1 MFQFQIVLGWQ
12 NGKYEMLFLSE
23 GQIEQD
29 LDNYSENIEFEHKRA
44 YIQRYIYVQY
54 FSYSLE
60 GGGESESAHLL
71 A

>member
-1 MFQFQIVLGWQ
+1 
-12 NGKYEMLFLSE
+12 MLYLSE

-29 LDNYSENIEFEHKRA
+29 LDNYSESIEFEHKRI
-44 YIQRYIYVQY
+44 YIKRYIYIQY

-60 GGGESESAHLL
+60 GGGGGRSESAHLL

>member
-1 MFQFQIVLGWQ
+1 
-12 NGKYEMLFLSE
+12 MLYLSG

-29 LDNYSENIEFEHKRA
+29 LDNYSESIEFEHKRT

-60 GGGESESAHLL
+60 GGGGESESAHLL

>member
-1 MFQFQIVLGWQ
+1 MFQLQIVLGWQ

-29 LDNYSENIEFEHKRA
+29 LDNYSESIEFEHKRT
-44 YIQRYIYVQY
+44 YIKRYNYIQY

-60 GGGESESAHLL
+60 GGGGSESAHLL